1 MRIAPLVKVAIMRK
15 LDGEIEIT
23 QRQAASHGV
32 SSIVAIQIH
41 ALKDGH
47 VTVEAA
53 NA

>member
-1 MRIAPLVKVAIMRK
+1 
-15 LDGEIEIT
+15 
-23 QRQAASHGV
+23 V

-41 ALKDGH
+41 ALKAGR

>member
-1 MRIAPLVKVAIMRK
+1 MKRLG
-15 LDGEIEIT
+15 GEIEKP
-23 QRQAASHGV
+23 QRRAASHGV

-47 VTVEAA
+47 VIVEAA